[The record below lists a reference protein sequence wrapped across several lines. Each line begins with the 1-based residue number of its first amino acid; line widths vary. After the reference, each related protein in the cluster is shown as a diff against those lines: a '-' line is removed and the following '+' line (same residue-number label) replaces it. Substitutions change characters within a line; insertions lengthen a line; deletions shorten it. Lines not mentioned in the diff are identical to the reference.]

1 MKWAFTELFALEL
14 DVVLP
19 HHRQLLLG
27 RLRV

>member
-1 MKWAFTELFALEL
+1 MKWAFTELTALEP

-19 HHRQLLLG
+19 HQQELLLG